1 MIDADILLLAIVNMA
16 EGVKN
21 LIGDKGA
28 KAVMRDAGKQ
38 AGPKLLES
46 LIGHFPETLVV
57 VLPTPVGPRSVITL
71 KPSSGK
77 FSTSFM
83 FLLKP
88 SIRDSMAKEEALRR
102 SCIILEDLG
111 FAKSIRME
119 GDKVIVEED
128 IFTDAIVGNDL
139 INSPVVYF
147 FAGLIE
153 GFVSF
158 MSDQRVVLVPEE
170 VQRGKIV
177 YKYNG

>member
-38 AGPKLLES
+38 AGPRLLES
-46 LIGHFPETLVV
+46 LIGHFPE
-57 VLPTPVGPRSVITL
+57 VLQ
-71 KPSSGK
+71 
-77 FSTSFM
+77 
-83 FLLKP
+83 
-88 SIRDSMAKEEALRR
+88 KEEALRR

-119 GDKVIVEED
+119 GDKVIAEED

-139 INSPVVYF
+139 MNSPVIYF
-147 FAGLIE
+147 FAGPIE

-158 MSDQRVVLVPEE
+158 MSDQKVVLVPEE
-170 VQRGKIV
+170 VSRGKIV
-177 YKYNG
+177 YKWT

>member
-38 AGPKLLES
+38 AGPRLLES
-46 LIGHFPETLVV
+46 LIGHFPE
-57 VLPTPVGPRSVITL
+57 VLQ
-71 KPSSGK
+71 
-77 FSTSFM
+77 
-83 FLLKP
+83 
-88 SIRDSMAKEEALRR
+88 KEEALRR

-119 GDKVIVEED
+119 GDKVIAEED
-128 IFTDAIVGNDL
+128 IFTDAIVGDDL
-139 INSPVVYF
+139 MNSPVVYF

-170 VQRGKIV
+170 VSRGKIV
-177 YKYNG
+177 YKWT

>member
-1 MIDADILLLAIVNMA
+1 MIEADILLLAIVNMA
-16 EGVKN
+16 EGVKT

-46 LIGHFPETLVV
+46 LIGHFPEN
-57 VLPTPVGPRSVITL
+57 LP
-71 KPSSGK
+71 
-77 FSTSFM
+77 
-83 FLLKP
+83 
-88 SIRDSMAKEEALRR
+88 KEEALRR
-102 SCIILEDLG
+102 ACIVLENLG
-111 FAKSIRME
+111 FAQSIKFEE
-119 GDKVIVEED
+119 GKIVAEED
-128 IFTDAIVGNDL
+128 VFTDAIVGEDL

-158 MSDQRVVLVPEE
+158 MSDQKVVLLPEE

-177 YKYNG
+177 YKWM

>member
-46 LIGHFPETLVV
+46 LIGHFPETL
-57 VLPTPVGPRSVITL
+57 
-71 KPSSGK
+71 
-77 FSTSFM
+77 
-83 FLLKP
+83 
-88 SIRDSMAKEEALRR
+88 AKEEALRR

>member
-38 AGPKLLES
+38 AGPRLLES
-46 LIGHFPETLVV
+46 LIGHFPE
-57 VLPTPVGPRSVITL
+57 VLQ
-71 KPSSGK
+71 
-77 FSTSFM
+77 
-83 FLLKP
+83 
-88 SIRDSMAKEEALRR
+88 KEEALRR

-119 GDKVIVEED
+119 GDKVIAEED

-139 INSPVVYF
+139 MNSPVIYF

-158 MSDQRVVLVPEE
+158 MSHQKVVLVPEE
-170 VQRGKIV
+170 VSRGKIV
-177 YKYNG
+177 YKWT

>member
-38 AGPKLLES
+38 AGPRLLES
-46 LIGHFPETLVV
+46 LIGHFPE
-57 VLPTPVGPRSVITL
+57 VLQ
-71 KPSSGK
+71 
-77 FSTSFM
+77 
-83 FLLKP
+83 
-88 SIRDSMAKEEALRR
+88 KEEALRR

-119 GDKVIVEED
+119 GDKVIAEED

-139 INSPVVYF
+139 MNSPVIYF

-158 MSDQRVVLVPEE
+158 MSDQKVVLVPEE
-170 VQRGKIV
+170 VSRGKIV
-177 YKYNG
+177 YKWT

>member
-1 MIDADILLLAIVNMA
+1 
-16 EGVKN
+16 
-21 LIGDKGA
+21 
-28 KAVMRDAGKQ
+28 
-38 AGPKLLES
+38 
-46 LIGHFPETLVV
+46 
-57 VLPTPVGPRSVITL
+57 
-71 KPSSGK
+71 
-77 FSTSFM
+77 
-83 FLLKP
+83 
-88 SIRDSMAKEEALRR
+88 
-102 SCIILEDLG
+102 
-111 FAKSIRME
+111 ME

>member
-28 KAVMRDAGKQ
+28 KAVMCDAGKQ
-38 AGPKLLES
+38 AGPRLLES
-46 LIGHFPETLVV
+46 LIGHFPE
-57 VLPTPVGPRSVITL
+57 VLQ
-71 KPSSGK
+71 
-77 FSTSFM
+77 
-83 FLLKP
+83 
-88 SIRDSMAKEEALRR
+88 KEEALRR

-119 GDKVIVEED
+119 GDKVIAEED

-139 INSPVVYF
+139 MNSPVIYF

-158 MSDQRVVLVPEE
+158 MSDQKVVLVPEE
-170 VQRGKIV
+170 VSRGKIV
-177 YKYNG
+177 YKWT

>member
-46 LIGHFPETLVV
+46 LIGHFPE
-57 VLPTPVGPRSVITL
+57 VLNR
-71 KPSSGK
+71 
-77 FSTSFM
+77 
-83 FLLKP
+83 
-88 SIRDSMAKEEALRR
+88 EEALRR
-102 SCIILEDLG
+102 SCVILEDLG
-111 FAKSIRME
+111 FGKSIRVE
-119 GDKVIVEED
+119 GDKVVAEED
-128 IFTDAIVGNDL
+128 VFTDAIVGEDI
-139 INSPVVYF
+139 INSPVIYF

-158 MSDQRVVLVPEE
+158 MSDQKVVLLPEE

-177 YKYNG
+177 YRWQ